1 MRVTT
6 KGQVTI
12 PEEIRDRLGIGPGSE
27 VEVLGYRGR
36 RSFCCGQ
43 RKHFRRRGFRRFS
56 RLLDHMAGTLDLG
69 GMTTDEYTEWL
80 RGPREN
86 LDID

>member
-27 VEVLGYRGR
+27 VEFLATEDGVRFVLL
-36 RSFCCGQ
+36 RSA
-43 RKHFRRRGFRRFS
+43 KHFRRRGF
-56 RLLDHMAGTLDLG
+56 
-69 GMTTDEYTEWL
+69 
-80 RGPREN
+80 P
-86 LDID
+86 